1 MTTFI
6 IVLLIII
13 VITEYF
19 NIKLLRNWKLR
30 SYEVMEALF
39 LNIALMISFATYT
52 LLFYDILILISTI
65 LQIIIVIV
73 LFIDMI
79 RLKL

>member
-6 IVLLIII
+6 IVLLILI

-39 LNIALMISFATYT
+39 LNVALMIGFAAYT
-52 LLFYDILILISTI
+52 LVIYDILILISTI
-65 LQIIIVIV
+65 IQIMIVIV
-73 LFIDMI
+73 LFIDAI